1 MKITTTAVLLATLFV
16 PFQGQALTY
25 ILEAPSKAPSS
36 ESQGQSKMQETQK
49 MGKTGKQKR
58 IDRYTLINTIATPA
72 QADLLSVVISVK
84 FAQHVITVKQA
95 IEELLIKSGYNL
107 NSNYESEKINN
118 FQLPEVHR
126 EIGPL
131 PLNKAIEVLLGPAWD
146 FQVDEVSRS
155 IQIVQI
161 GDTALQ
167 VLNPD
172 ARTLLKGVI
181 KPDVLDEVVAVSIDD
196 ELLSVA
202 LKKILP
208 VGWNVRLEGEGLKQQ
223 VVSAISED
231 LKRETIIKQI
241 LSSVGT
247 NGYFYKKLK
256 MLVVRDNTKVIK

>member
-1 MKITTTAVLLATLFV
+1 MKITTNKKIINILAITCLSFISQV
-16 PFQGQALTY
+16 AQAQ
-25 ILEAPSKAPSS
+25 E
-36 ESQGQSKMQETQK
+36 EFNQSQ
-49 MGKTGKQKR
+49 KQKLDNGIK
-58 IDRYTLINTIATPA
+58 IDRYTIINTTATPA

-131 PLNKAIEVLLGPAWD
+131 PLNKAIKVLLGPAWD

-161 GDTALQ
+161 GDTALH
-167 VLNPD
+167 VLSPD
-172 ARTLLKGVI
+172 AKTLLESVI
-181 KPDVLDEVVAVSIDD
+181 KPDILDEVVAVSIDD
-196 ELLSVA
+196 ELLADA

-208 VGWNVRLEGEGLKQQ
+208 VGWNVRLESEELGQK
-223 VVSAISED
+223 VVSTISDD
-231 LKRETIIKQI
+231 LKRATVIKQI
-241 LSSVGT
+241 LSNIGA